1 MNFLKQLSQWKVNP
15 KDWRVIRLLTLNKT
29 ITVDEKNSYL
39 DLEILLKILYG
50 RSYDVMVRYSSTLE
64 WSIAPE
70 NKIYREYWQSRMLC
84 RFHEDALQNQ
94 RKLCSWRVF
103 KSFIE
108 KTLLVLTFA
117 YFNRANGFLIT

>member
-15 KDWRVIRLLTLNKT
+15 KDWRVIRPLTLNKT

-64 WSIAPE
+64 WNSAW
-70 NKIYREYWQSRMLC
+70 KQDL
-84 RFHEDALQNQ
+84 
-94 RKLCSWRVF
+94 
-103 KSFIE
+103 
-108 KTLLVLTFA
+108 
-117 YFNRANGFLIT
+117 